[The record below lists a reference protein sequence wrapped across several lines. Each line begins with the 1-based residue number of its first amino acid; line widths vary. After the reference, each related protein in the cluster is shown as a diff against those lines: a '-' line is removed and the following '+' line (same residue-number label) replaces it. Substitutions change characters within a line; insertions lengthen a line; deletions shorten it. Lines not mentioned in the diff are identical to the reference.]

1 MTSHKAK
8 REAFAIVPETCP
20 AVNAA
25 LSNITAAVETAD
37 GLIKE
42 QTEALRN
49 ALLDALDR
57 AIDAEEAVERLE
69 REVDALKDKVADLEK
84 DLERAQELADA

>member
-1 MTSHKAK
+1 MTSQKAK

-49 ALLDALDR
+49 ALIDALDR
-57 AIDAEEAVERLE
+57 AIDAEETAELLE

-84 DLERAQELADA
+84 DFERAQELAYA

>member
-1 MTSHKAK
+1 MTSHIAK

-25 LSNITAAVETAD
+25 LSNITAAVETAN

-42 QTEALRN
+42 QTAALRN

-57 AIDAEEAVERLE
+57 AIDAEETAARLE
-69 REVDALKDKVADLEK
+69 REVDSLKDKVADLEK